1 MHFSTEYYKLYD
13 TLVEKYYSETE
24 CRYRLGLLCLLIIL
38 RNGLRA
44 TESVIAVEE
53 FLKRSERVIS
63 IKSLKGGNPR
73 FVVLPEE
80 ISLLD
85 LYELKQCYDKLDR
98 YLVRNV
104 AYYRIK
110 TNPHYLRALYINA
123 LHEQGRQV
131 FEIARIIGHVD
142 KKNTERYI
150 ERAERYIERQLR

>member
-1 MHFSTEYYKLYD
+1 MLFSTKYYELYD
-13 TLVEKYYSETE
+13 TLVEKYYSESD

-53 FLKRSERVIS
+53 FMKRSERVVV
-63 IKSLKGGNPR
+63 IKSLKGGNYR
-73 FVVLPEE
+73 HVVLPEE

-104 AYYRIK
+104 SYYRIK
-110 TNPHYLRALYINA
+110 TNPHYLRRVYINA
-123 LHEQGRQV
+123 LHEQGRTV
-131 FEIARIIGHVD
+131 DEIARIIGHVD

-150 ERAERYIERQLR
+150 ERAVKHI

>member
-1 MHFSTEYYKLYD
+1 MLFSTKYYELYD

-53 FLKRSERVIS
+53 FLKQSSRVIL
-63 IKSLKGGNPR
+63 IKSLKGGNLR
-73 FVVLPEE
+73 HVVLPEE

-110 TNPHYLRALYINA
+110 TNPHHLRALYINA
-123 LHEQGRQV
+123 LHEQGKTV
-131 FEIARIIGHVD
+131 HEIARIIGHVD

-150 ERAERYIERQLR
+150 ERAVKHI

>member
-1 MHFSTEYYKLYD
+1 MLFSTKYYELYD

-53 FLKRSERVIS
+53 FLKRNERVIS

-80 ISLLD
+80 ISLFD

-150 ERAERYIERQLR
+150 ERAVNVRH

>member
-1 MHFSTEYYKLYD
+1 MLFSTKYYELYD
-13 TLVEKYYSETE
+13 TLVEKYYSESD

-53 FLKRSERVIS
+53 FLKQSSRVIL

-73 FVVLPEE
+73 YVVLPEE

-104 AYYRIK
+104 SYYRIK
-110 TNPHYLRALYINA
+110 TNPHYLRRVYINA
-123 LHEQGRQV
+123 LHEQGRQID
-131 FEIARIIGHVD
+131 EIARIIGHVD

-150 ERAERYIERQLR
+150 ERAVKHI

>member
-1 MHFSTEYYKLYD
+1 MLFSTKYYELYD

-150 ERAERYIERQLR
+150 ERAVKVRH